1 MRTWRQLAFVLAV
14 LAPLAAAGE
23 MVDRIVARVDH
34 RVILESE
41 VEDTLRYQALVA
53 GRDPARLTAQDRKQA
68 IEQLVDQVLIEQQ
81 IDRSTFVRAGK
92 EDVDRQIATLRRQ
105 LPGASDEQGWRAL
118 LARYGL
124 TENDIA
130 DLVTEQVDIFRYVD
144 GRFRPNIH
152 IDQRSI
158 ENYYLEQLIPQLHR
172 RGEHE
177 VPLSEVSGKIEEILT
192 QQRINELMT
201 LWLRNLRLQEE
212 VQVP

>member
-1 MRTWRQLAFVLAV
+1 MRTWRQLAFLLAV

-41 VEDTLRYQALVA
+41 VDDTLRYQALVA
-53 GRDPARLTAQDRKQA
+53 GRDPNRFTGDERKQA
-68 IEQLVDQVLIEQQ
+68 IEQLVNQVLIEQQ
-81 IDRSTFVRAGK
+81 IDRTTFVHASK

-105 LPGASDEQGWRAL
+105 LPGASDIQGWRAL
-118 LARYGL
+118 LARYEL
-124 TENDIA
+124 TENDVA
-130 DLVTEQVDIFRYVD
+130 GLVAEQVDIFRYVD

-172 RGEHE
+172 KGERE
-177 VPLSEVSGKIEEILT
+177 VPLSEVSDKIEEILI